1 MFNKISSVN
10 CTIPFAQGE
19 FYAVLAKQMDFTWE
33 AYNMLKVRSHP
44 MVPLLRRHKRAV
56 FVISTAAPKL

>member
-1 MFNKISSVN
+1 VN

-33 AYNMLKVRSHP
+33 AFNLLKVRSLP
-44 MVPLLRRHKRAV
+44 QILSCCSYNCVY
-56 FVISTAAPKL
+56 VICDRGSIQ